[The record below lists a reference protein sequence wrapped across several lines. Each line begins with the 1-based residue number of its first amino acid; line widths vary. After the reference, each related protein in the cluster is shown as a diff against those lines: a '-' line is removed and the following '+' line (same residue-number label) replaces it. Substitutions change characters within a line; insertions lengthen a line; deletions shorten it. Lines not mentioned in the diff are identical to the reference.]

1 MPRSLTGPAGTIVV
15 GNLSWAMVLK
25 LALDAGWKPRGTAP
39 PEDFYG
45 EVERDGYTT
54 KQWNPRNYFS
64 RRGQSV
70 SEEDA
75 LAISEALTKALQ
87 DVPDHDAVAHKVMGF
102 IDTSLIGRFPI
113 LDPKRKVN
121 PFEYFSGENKNRLR
135 KFIVYCRAGGF
146 KIV

>member
-1 MPRSLTGPAGTIVV
+1 MPRTLTSPAGTIVV

-25 LALDAGWKPRGTAP
+25 LALDTGWKPGGTEA

-45 EVERDGYTT
+45 EVEPDGFTT

-64 RRGQSV
+64 RRGQRV
-70 SEEDA
+70 TDEDA
-75 LAISEALTKALQ
+75 TAIADALVRALE
-87 DVPDHDAVAHKVMGF
+87 DVPDHDAIGHKVSGI
-102 IDTSLIGRFPI
+102 IDTSLIGKFRI
-113 LDPKRKVN
+113 LDRSKKVH

-135 KFIVYCRAGGF
+135 KFIAYCRGGGF